1 LIGVNPK
8 AGSRRL
14 GFRTL
19 LPPNGGA
26 RAKEVMMVAPNK
38 ARSAASDLAADA
50 FEGVN
55 AMLSEAADRS
65 RVTME
70 ASLAAW
76 TEETQRFYDELA
88 LQGQVALDQL
98 KKCQSPLEVLNI
110 EQAWVAARSKAY
122 LESGLRFA
130 QTFAAIAQ
138 GRTGSAADGG
148 SAPKAS

>member
-1 LIGVNPK
+1 
-8 AGSRRL
+8 
-14 GFRTL
+14 
-19 LPPNGGA
+19 
-26 RAKEVMMVAPNK
+26 MVAPNK
-38 ARSAASDLAADA
+38 ARTQASDMAAEA
-50 FEGVN
+50 MEGVN
-55 AMLSEAADRS
+55 AMISEAADRG

-88 LQGQVALDQL
+88 LQGKVALEQL
-98 KKCQSPLEVLNI
+98 KKCQSPIEVLNV

-138 GRTGSAADGG
+138 GRKAAAAEAPP
-148 SAPKAS
+148 APKAS